1 MIHKHS
7 ITKEFIA
14 ALLYERDI
22 PAMRV
27 TGIPEDSTVCDV
39 WWNKDLQQLEVIV
52 SYEGPYREV
61 IYEETT

>member
-1 MIHKHS
+1 MIHKHR
-7 ITKEFIA
+7 ITREFIA

-27 TGIPEDSTVCDV
+27 TGIPEDSTIVDM
-39 WWNKDLQQLEVIV
+39 WWNGDLLEVIV

-61 IYEETT
+61 TYKETT